1 MPTLTTLINFNGT
14 NGATPYANLIVD
26 NAGDLF
32 GTTTAGGA
40 SNDGTVFEVAAT
52 AGTFASTPTTLA
64 SFNGTNGATPFGGL
78 IADAIGDLYGTTAAG
93 GTSNAG
99 TLYEI
104 AITASG
110 YANTPTTLASFN
122 GNNGDGPADTLISS
136 AGDLFG
142 TTGSGGANGD
152 GTVFVTSVISF
163 NGANGAKP
171 YAGLITDAAGT
182 VFGATVNGGANNDG
196 VVFEIPLTAGGYATA
211 PTTLVNFSGAN
222 GANPYAGLIIDA
234 AGDLFGTTQQ
244 GGANGDGTV
253 FEIAKTGASY
263 ASTPTTLVSFNGTN
277 GANPVAGLI
286 ADAAGDLFG
295 TTVNGGANNDGT
307 VFEIVKTI
315 TGYAS
320 TPTVLHSFDGTDG
333 ANPVADLIADASGDL
348 FGTTANG
355 GANGNGTVFELT
367 AAGFEVPGP
376 VVSNTTGSQETLVA
390 PVADS
395 SVQGDGYDILDL
407 SQNPIATA
415 SSAYALSANGD
426 GSFELTT
433 TGSVDHVSGVMQVAF
448 SDATVTIAGNGSENE
463 YIALLYQ
470 GALGR
475 TPDAGG
481 LAGWEQIAAAL
492 PASTQAMGVY
502 GLSVVPG
509 NYNAGLSIAAGFTN
523 SPEFIA
529 KYGSLTN
536 QQFVTNLYAN
546 ILDRAPDPTGF
557 AGWLSQLSS
566 GATREHV
573 LVGFAD
579 SQEAISNAT
588 VGFTGQS
595 GAHAAWLFVV

>member
-1 MPTLTTLINFNGT
+1 MPTFTTLINFNGA
-14 NGATPYANLIVD
+14 NGATPYASLIAD
-26 NAGDLF
+26 TAGDLY

-40 SNDGTVFEVAAT
+40 TNDGTVFEVAAT
-52 AGTFASTPTTLA
+52 AGTFASTPTILV

-78 IADAIGDLYGTTAAG
+78 IADAFGDLYGTTAAG
-93 GTSNAG
+93 GASNAG

-104 AITASG
+104 AATASG
-110 YANTPTTLASFN
+110 YATTPTTLVSFN
-122 GNNGDGPADTLISS
+122 GNNGDGPADTLI
-136 AGDLFG
+136 ANATNLLG

-152 GTVFVTSVISF
+152 GTVFAAALFSF
-163 NGANGAKP
+163 N
-171 YAGLITDAAGT
+171 
-182 VFGATVNGGANNDG
+182 
-196 VVFEIPLTAGGYATA
+196 
-211 PTTLVNFSGAN
+211 GAN
-222 GANPYAGLIIDA
+222 GANPYAGLISDA
-234 AGDLFGTTQQ
+234 AGNLFGTTINGGASNDGIVFEIPLTASGYAAAPTTLVSFSGANGENPYAGLITDAAGNLFGTTQQ

-253 FEIAKTGASY
+253 YEITKAAGGY
-263 ASTPTTLVSFNGTN
+263 ATAPTILVSFD
-277 GANPVAGLI
+277 GANGSNLVAGLI
-286 ADAAGDLFG
+286 ADAAGNLFG
-295 TTVNGGANNDGT
+295 TTVGGGANNDGT
-307 VFEIVKTI
+307 VFEIAKTI

-320 TPTVLHSFDGTDG
+320 TPTILLSFDGTDG
-333 ANPVADLIADASGDL
+333 ANPVADLTADATGDL

-355 GANGNGTVFELT
+355 GADGNGTVFELT
-367 AAGFEVPGP
+367 GAGFEVAGP
-376 VVSNTTGSQETLVA
+376 VVTNTTGSQEILVA
-390 PVADS
+390 PVANS
-395 SVQGDGYDILDL
+395 SVQGDGFDILDL

-426 GSFELTT
+426 GTFDLAT
-433 TGSVDHVSGVMQVAF
+433 TGSVDHVSGIMQVAF
-448 SDATVTIAGNGSENE
+448 ANETVTIAGNGSENE

-481 LAGWEQIAAAL
+481 LAGWEQIAADL
-492 PASTQAMGVY
+492 PASAQALGVY
-502 GLSVVPG
+502 GLSDAPG
-509 NYNAGLSIAAGFTN
+509 GYNASLSIAAGFTN

-546 ILDRAPDPTGF
+546 ILDRAPDPTGLS
-557 AGWLSQLSS
+557 GWLSQLGA

-588 VGFTGQS
+588 LGFTGQS